1 MIQYK
6 QLAKQILEHGN
17 HRQDRTGTGTQSYF
31 GVLERFDLNE
41 GFPLLGLREINFKTV
56 VAEIVWFL
64 EGSTCTKRLNE
75 LGARIWDKWAGQDGT
90 IGPMYGHLWRNHRE
104 VDQIGELVHGLIY
117 TPYSRRHVV
126 VAWDAS
132 LLPPDETTAPSQ
144 CVNEGYMALAPCH
157 PYFECYVR
165 DTANGKKLDLH
176 FHMRSQD
183 LPIGMPFNVAGYAL
197 LTHILANTCGYGVG
211 ELVYTAGDIHIYQN
225 QRDEIME
232 VIERPCPALPKLS
245 IPQSYNL
252 AYVTSHLRHVVDSVV
267 ACLEGYTPHPPVKIP
282 VAV

>member
-6 QLAKQILEHGN
+6 RLANQILEQGN

-41 GFPLLGLREINFKTV
+41 GFPLLGLREINFKAV
-56 VAEIVWFL
+56 VAEVVWFL
-64 EGSTCTKRLNE
+64 EGSTCVKRLNE
-75 LGARIWDKWAGQDGT
+75 LGTSIWDKWAGQDGT
-90 IGPMYGHLWRNHRE
+90 IGPMYGKLWRNHRE
-104 VDQIGELVHGLIY
+104 VDQIMELVYGLQH

-126 VAWDAS
+126 VSWDPT
-132 LLPPDETTAPSQ
+132 LLPQDETTSPSKS
-144 CVNEGYMALAPCH
+144 VDDGYMALAPCH

-165 DTANGKKLDLH
+165 DTVHGKKLDLH

-225 QRDEIME
+225 QRNEIAE
-232 VIERPCPALPKLS
+232 IIQRPCPPLPKLS
-245 IPQSYNL
+245 IPESYNL
-252 AYVTSHLRHVVDSVV
+252 HYVTSRLKNVVGSVVD
-267 ACLEGYTPHPPVKIP
+267 CLEGYTPHAAVKIP